1 MAESTSRRGEEV
13 LALVEVMDRL
23 RSPGGC
29 PWDADQTHESLVEYM
44 IEEAYEAVEAIE
56 LSDDVA
62 LREELGDV
70 LLQVMFHSRIG
81 QENDLPWDIDDVARG
96 ITEKLI
102 ARHPHVFGDVDAA
115 TAAEVEANWATLKAT
130 EKGRESV
137 TDGIPTALPAL
148 VLAAKL
154 LSRSKKLDVA
164 PTSVEAQQVAREAIE
179 QVGYGDLLLA
189 IVAQARSEGVDAE
202 AELREAVRSLR
213 GKIRLAEGLEP

>member
-1 MAESTSRRGEEV
+1 MAESGGRRGEEL

-29 PWDADQTHESLVEYM
+29 PWDAEQTHESLVEYM

-81 QENDLPWDIDDVARG
+81 QENDEPWDIDDVARG

-115 TAAEVEANWATLKAT
+115 TAAEVEANWAALKAA

-148 VLAAKL
+148 VLAAKMM
-154 LSRSKKLDVA
+154 SRSKKIDIA
-164 PTSVEAQQVAREAIE
+164 PTSSHAMHVAQRAIAE
-179 QVGYGDLLLA
+179 VGYGDLLMA
-189 IVAQARSEGVDAE
+189 IVAQARVDGIDAE
-202 AELREAVRSLR
+202 AELRESIRSFR
-213 GKIRLAEGLEP
+213 GKIRSVEGLDS